1 MRRLILA
8 LALLV
13 AASFASSGSAAAG
26 GTTCGGP
33 LEPFEPE
40 VLVGEV
46 DGHLVV
52 PEGRVCLL
60 AGAQVEGDAS
70 VESGA
75 GLITDGA
82 TIAGNLRCRRCLFLD
97 VVGESTVG
105 GNLTAKGLL
114 DGLFVHESTIGGHL
128 DVQRSHEGNF
138 GFEFLRIRVG
148 GNFEFVR
155 NTGRTAI
162 ADSLIGGMLAFSR
175 NVAGPFELAGN
186 TIGGKLACWGNDPPP
201 SGSENTATRKH
212 GQCRDL

>member
-1 MRRLILA
+1 MRRLTLA
-8 LALLV
+8 FALSVV
-13 AASFASSGSAAAG
+13 AVLGWSGPAAAG
-26 GTTCGGP
+26 ATACGGP

-60 AGAQVEGDAS
+60 AGAQLAGDAS
-70 VESGA
+70 VEPGA

-97 VVGESTVG
+97 VVGKSTVG

-114 DGLFVHESTIGGHL
+114 DGLFVHDSTIGGHL

-138 GFEFLRIRVG
+138 GFEFLRVRVG

-162 ADSLIGGMLAFSR
+162 ADSLIGGKLAFSR
-175 NVAGPFELAGN
+175 NVEGPFELAGN

-201 SGSENTATRKH
+201 SGSENTAVWKH
-212 GQCRDL
+212 GQCREL